1 MLSVIIIT
9 KNEAHSIQACL
20 ESVSWA
26 DEIIVVDSES
36 EDQTVSICEN
46 YGAKVFEQEW
56 LGFGKQKNYA
66 LSKAKGDWI
75 LSVDADERV
84 TSALEIEIKQKIATS
99 SKNVAWNI
107 PRLSS
112 LCGKYIQYCGWR
124 PDNVTR
130 LFKRGYGR
138 FSDDIVH
145 EKLIV
150 NGKTGLLKNHLLHE
164 SIENIEALL
173 SKMNQYTSAGASMLY
188 EQNKST
194 SLTKAI
200 LKAIWAFFRC
210 YVLRRGFLD
219 GREGFIIS
227 VSMAE
232 SSYYRQLKLLMMRSK

>member
-99 SKNVAWNI
+99 
-107 PRLSS
+107 
-112 LCGKYIQYCGWR
+112 
-124 PDNVTR
+124 
-130 LFKRGYGR
+130 
-138 FSDDIVH
+138 
-145 EKLIV
+145 
-150 NGKTGLLKNHLLHE
+150 
-164 SIENIEALL
+164 
-173 SKMNQYTSAGASMLY
+173 
-188 EQNKST
+188 
-194 SLTKAI
+194 
-200 LKAIWAFFRC
+200 
-210 YVLRRGFLD
+210 
-219 GREGFIIS
+219 
-227 VSMAE
+227 
-232 SSYYRQLKLLMMRSK
+232 